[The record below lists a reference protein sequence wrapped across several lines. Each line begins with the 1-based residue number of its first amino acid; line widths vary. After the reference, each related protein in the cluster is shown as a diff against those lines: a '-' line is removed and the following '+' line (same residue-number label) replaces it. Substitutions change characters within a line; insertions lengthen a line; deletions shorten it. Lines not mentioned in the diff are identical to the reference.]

1 MIFNDERGRPLPTIA
16 VGSGPTTENGV
27 CRAYS
32 IQRKLVKRFQSEP
45 RIIDEVD
52 ALHNTELVK
61 YEDQLMNILS
71 YSELVQFMKRVR
83 HRRLKTTEV

>member
-1 MIFNDERGRPLPTIA
+1 MVFNDERGRPLPTIA
-16 VGSGPTTENGV
+16 VGSGQTTTNGV

-52 ALHNTELVK
+52 TLHNTELVK
-61 YEDQLMNILS
+61 YEDRLLNIFS
-71 YSELVQFMKRVR
+71 YSELISFMQRVR
-83 HRRLKTTEV
+83 IRRLGK

>member
-1 MIFNDERGRPLPTIA
+1 MVFNDERGRPLPTIA
-16 VGSGPTTENGV
+16 VGSEPTTENGV

-61 YEDQLMNILS
+61 YEDRLLNIFS
-71 YSELVQFMKRVR
+71 YSELIGFMRQVR
-83 HRRLKTTEV
+83 TCRLGKMKV